1 MTTSEVGATA
11 TTATAVRTGNR
22 PSPMH
27 LFDYWLTVYKRTW
40 RGSVITSFVSPWFYV
55 LAMGVL
61 LGGFVQADPATLE
74 GSASYLAFVVPGM
87 ICAQSMQVGFGET
100 TYPVMGMRKWVKT
113 YEAQLATPLRVTD
126 ILQAHVVFIL
136 FRVLT
141 TAVVFTV
148 VLSFFDIFQRW
159 WSGPVVVAVQVLVGL
174 AAALPIY
181 AYAVRAESESGF
193 SVVFR
198 LLMIPLTLFSGSFFP
213 IASLPPA
220 LEAAARVSPLW
231 QGVNLARM
239 ATTGQWHW
247 PVATYNI
254 AYLVVLAGA
263 GYLLTVRGMRKELVP

>member
-1 MTTSEVGATA
+1 MTA
-11 TTATAVRTGNR
+11 TTTTPVRTAVR
-22 PSPMH
+22 PSPVH
-27 LFDYWLTVYKRTW
+27 LLEYWWTVYKRTW

-55 LAMGVL
+55 VAMGVL

-74 GSASYLAFVVPGM
+74 GAASYLAFVVPGM

-113 YEAQLATPLRVTD
+113 YEAQLATPLRVSD
-126 ILQAHVVFIL
+126 ILIAHIVFIL
-136 FRVLT
+136 FRVMT

-148 VLSFFDIFQRW
+148 VLSFFDTFQRW
-159 WSGPVVVAVQVLVGL
+159 WSAPLVIGVQVLVGL

-213 IASLPPA
+213 ITTLPPV
-220 LEAAARVSPLW
+220 LEFAARLSPLW

-239 ATTGQWHW
+239 ASTGLWDW
-247 PVATYNI
+247 PVAAYNI
-254 AYLVVLAGA
+254 AYLVLLAGA
-263 GYLLTVRGMRKELVP
+263 GYLLTVAGMRKALVP